1 MSVIRVSASRCMN
14 YNASVIRTS
23 ECESMS
29 ELECEC
35 VSKNASERNV
45 SEWNASERVECGRV
59 SVSQ

>member
-1 MSVIRVSASRCMN
+1 MN